1 MILPIEYSDLITLIL
16 AIFAFVGVMR
26 GWYKEGITSLFVA
39 GLAIMVWQPSL
50 AREIIGVIN
59 GVIKLIVS
67 FFKAKLSLDPA
78 KLSMAAQAVKP
89 DVLLDPDSYRLYIVL
104 MIVMLIV
111 SYFIGEANFK
121 GKITPLSRVLG
132 GMLGLFNGFII
143 ASLTKQYFLN
153 YLQAKNKYVAWSDQ
167 LSIQMTDVPTDN
179 FFAGYGIIFILI
191 VLVGVIALMIAGDR
205 LKLPLK

>member
-1 MILPIEYSDLITLIL
+1 MILPIEYSDIITLIL
-16 AIFAFVGVMR
+16 AIFAFVGIMR

-39 GLAIMVWQPSL
+39 ALAILVWRPEL
-50 AREIIGVIN
+50 ARKIIGVIN
-59 GVIKLIVS
+59 SVLKLVFS
-67 FFKAKLSLDPA
+67 FFDASFSLDPSELSAAA
-78 KLSMAAQAVKP
+78 KNVEP
-89 DVLLDPDSYRLYIVL
+89 DLLLDPDSYRLYI
-104 MIVMLIV
+104 IVMVSLLII

-121 GKITPLSRVLG
+121 GKVPPLGRLLG
-132 GMLGLFNGFII
+132 GLLGLFNGFVI
-143 ASLTKQYFLN
+143 ATLLKQYLLN
-153 YLQAKNKYVAWSDQ
+153 YLVAKNQYVAWSNE

>member
-1 MILPIEYSDLITLIL
+1 MTLPIEYADVITLVL

-39 GLAIMVWQPSL
+39 ALAILIWRPSL
-50 AREIIGVIN
+50 ASEIINVIN
-59 GVIKLIVS
+59 GIITLVVAV
-67 FFKAKLSLDPA
+67 FTARFSLDPSE
-78 KLSMAAQAVKP
+78 LSTAAQSVED
-89 DVLLDPDSYRLYIVL
+89 DVLLDPNSYRLYIV
-104 MIVMLIV
+104 VMVVFLII

-121 GKITPLSRVLG
+121 GRVTPLGRLLG
-132 GMLGLFNGFII
+132 GLLGLFNGFVITALI
-143 ASLTKQYFLN
+143 KQYFLN
-153 YLQAKNKYVAWSDQ
+153 YLQAQNQFVAQSNQ